1 MNLKSNNPFFKS
13 KSFSKAEA
21 TTVFDADGRPVEI
34 IDFNN
39 TMTINGAINKS
50 LILLLLLVGSTFFIW
65 QMAFNA
71 VGELSPQIF
80 PYMIGGA
87 ITGFITVLIASFK
100 PNYSPYLAP
109 AYAVMEG
116 VFIGGISAF
125 METRYE
131 GIVMQAVSG
140 TFVTAAVCFLL
151 YRFKVVK
158 VTQQFRS
165 VVIAATF
172 AIFTIYML
180 SWIMSFFG
188 IQAFIYN
195 TSLVSIGFS
204 ILVIVIAALNL
215 FLDFDLMEQGA
226 KQRLPKYMEWFSGM
240 ALMITLVW
248 LYVEFLRLLS
258 KLRD

>member
-13 KSFSKAEA
+13 KSFKAGS

-50 LILLLLLVGSTFFIW
+50 LILLLLLVGSAFFVW

-71 VGELSPQIF
+71 IGELSPQVYPF
-80 PYMIGGA
+80 MIGGA
-87 ITGFITVLIASFK
+87 ITGAITMFIALFK

-116 VFIGGISAF
+116 LFIGGISAL
-125 METRYE
+125 MEMQYP

-158 VTQQFRS
+158 VTEQFKS
-165 VVIAATF
+165 VVIASTF
-172 AIFTIYML
+172 AIFTVYLL

-195 TSLVSIGFS
+195 TSLISIGFS
-204 ILVIVIAALNL
+204 VLVIVIAALNL

-248 LYVEFLRLLS
+248 LYIEFLRLLS
-258 KLRD
+258 KIRD

>member
-13 KSFSKAEA
+13 KSFKAEA
-21 TTVFDADGRPVEI
+21 TTVFDTDGRPVEI

-50 LILLLLLVGSTFFIW
+50 LILLLLLVGSAFFVW
-65 QMAFNA
+65 QMAFTPA
-71 VGELSPQIF
+71 GDLSPQLF

-87 ITGFITVLIASFK
+87 ITGAITMFIALFK

-116 VFIGGISAF
+116 LFIGGISAI
-125 METRYE
+125 MEMQYP

-140 TFVTAAVCFLL
+140 TFVTAGVCFLL

-165 VVIAATF
+165 VVIASTF
-172 AIFTIYML
+172 AIATIYLL

-188 IQAFIYN
+188 IQAFIYSN
-195 TSLVSIGFS
+195 SLMSIGFS
-204 ILVIVIAALNL
+204 VLVIVIAALNL

-248 LYVEFLRLLS
+248 LYIEFLRLLS
-258 KLRD
+258 KIRD